1 MVANWIKLLNYKNMT
16 ITSIQKTDDGN
27 YTLYQT
33 VLATDV
39 DGNPVSILES
49 IGTFDL
55 NDLNNRLQ
63 DAQQSVTDLQT
74 MIDAINSFNNTGA
87 LTYPAQ
93 KAQ

>member
-1 MVANWIKLLNYKNMT
+1 MT